1 MALFFLLQSY
11 FLGEACPSDS
21 RCNCGDGTGSEVS
34 GALLLEDKNL
44 DLIII
49 ILISSHTGAGVSNI
63 EIILQWSR
71 GRGLQRGPN

>member
-1 MALFFLLQSY
+1 MAFFLLQNYYS
-11 FLGEACPSDS
+11 GEACPSDS

-63 EIILQWSR
+63 EVILQWGR